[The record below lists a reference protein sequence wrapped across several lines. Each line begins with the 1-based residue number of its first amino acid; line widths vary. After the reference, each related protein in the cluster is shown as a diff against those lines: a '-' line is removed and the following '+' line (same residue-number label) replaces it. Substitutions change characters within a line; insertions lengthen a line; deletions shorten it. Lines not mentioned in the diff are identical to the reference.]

1 MQTINITALRNY
13 NAKLIL
19 EYLNIQ
25 HGLSFEII
33 IPKEIVDP
41 DDRNFSVFWQYYYA
55 SYAGQLLFNNA
66 KSFAYNVPCPQK
78 KNDFRFQIEVERMV
92 PLSHALAFIIAGYFT
107 DGSTMLRF
115 NEQASKYFDDSFT
128 GKTDSACWGLLYIAN
143 QFLCK

>member
-1 MQTINITALRNY
+1 MQSINITDLRNY

-25 HGLSFEII
+25 QGLSFEII
-33 IPKEIVDP
+33 IPKESVDP
-41 DDRNFSVFWQYYYA
+41 DDRNFSIFWQYYCA
-55 SYAGQLLFNNA
+55 SYAGQLLFNKAN
-66 KSFAYNVPCPQK
+66 SFAYYVPCPQK
-78 KNDFRFQIEVERMV
+78 QNDFRFQIEVESRDS
-92 PLSHALAFIIAGYFT
+92 LSHALAFIIAGYFT